1 MGDDRKM
8 KNAKKITSILIL
20 ASMTMVLFVGCGST
34 KTDTTAN
41 TNTNATDSQTRKSDP
56 TAMKTLYSDTL
67 KSLVTD
73 GTITQAQSD
82 QVLEAVTKNVPQNT
96 GTDKSSGTD
105 KSKGTDKTDGT
116 GKSTGTKT
124 KNNRL
129 SELVTS
135 GVITQAQADTINQ
148 KVGEAMKSN
157 QSNQSK

>member
-1 MGDDRKM
+1 M
-8 KNAKKITSILIL
+8 KNAKKITSILIV

-34 KTDTTAN
+34 KTDTTTN
-41 TNTNATDSQTRKSDP
+41 TNTNATNSQTRKSDP
-56 TAMKTLYSDTL
+56 TAIKTLYSDTL

-82 QVLEAVTKNVPQNT
+82 QVLEAVTKNVPQDT
-96 GTDKSSGTD
+96 ETDKSAGTD
-105 KSKGTDKTDGT
+105 KSKNT
-116 GKSTGTKT
+116 GKSTGTKP

-135 GVITQAQADTINQ
+135 GAITQAQADTINQ

-157 QSNQSK
+157 KSSQSKQN

>member
-1 MGDDRKM
+1 M
-8 KNAKKITSILIL
+8 KNAKKITSILMV
-20 ASMTMVLFVGCGST
+20 ASMTMVLLVGCGST
-34 KTDTTAN
+34 KTDTTTN
-41 TNTNATDSQTRKSDP
+41 TNTNATNSQTRKSDP
-56 TAMKTLYSDTL
+56 TAIKTLYSDTL

-82 QVLEAVTKNVPQNT
+82 QVLEAVTKNVPQDT
-96 GTDKSSGTD
+96 ETGKSAGTDKSSGTD
-105 KSKGTDKTDGT
+105 KSKDT
-116 GKSTGTKT
+116 GKSTGTRP

-157 QSNQSK
+157 QSSQSKQK

>member
-1 MGDDRKM
+1 M

-41 TNTNATDSQTRKSDP
+41 TNTNATNSQTRKSDP

-116 GKSTGTKT
+116 ED
-124 KNNRL
+124 RWYR
-129 SELVTS
+129 
-135 GVITQAQADTINQ
+135 
-148 KVGEAMKSN
+148 
-157 QSNQSK
+157 

>member
-1 MGDDRKM
+1 M
-8 KNAKKITSILIL
+8 KNAKKITSILIV

-34 KTDTTAN
+34 KTDTTTN
-41 TNTNATDSQTRKSDP
+41 TNTNATTNSQTRKSDP
-56 TAMKTLYSDTL
+56 TAIKTLYSDTL

-82 QVLEAVTKNVPQNT
+82 QVIESVTKNVPQDT
-96 GTDKSSGTD
+96 ETGKSAGTDKPKD
-105 KSKGTDKTDGT
+105 T
-116 GKSTGTKT
+116 GKSTGTKP

-148 KVGEAMKSN
+148 KIGEAMKSN
-157 QSNQSK
+157 KSSKSKQN

>member
-1 MGDDRKM
+1 M
-8 KNAKKITSILIL
+8 KNAKKITSILMV
-20 ASMTMVLFVGCGST
+20 ASMTMVLLVGCGST
-34 KTDTTAN
+34 KTDTTTNA
-41 TNTNATDSQTRKSDP
+41 NTNATNSQTRKSDP
-56 TAMKTLYSDTL
+56 TAIKTLYSDTL

-82 QVLEAVTKNVPQNT
+82 QVLEAVTKNVPQDT
-96 GTDKSSGTD
+96 ETGKSAGTDKSSGTD
-105 KSKGTDKTDGT
+105 KS
-116 GKSTGTKT
+116 TGTKP

-157 QSNQSK
+157 KSSQSKQN

>member
-1 MGDDRKM
+1 M
-8 KNAKKITSILIL
+8 KNAKKITSILIV
-20 ASMTMVLFVGCGST
+20 ASMTMVLLVGCGSA
-34 KTDTTAN
+34 KADTATN
-41 TNTNATDSQTRKSDP
+41 TNTNATTKSQKRKSDP
-56 TAMKTLYSDTL
+56 TAIKTLYSDTL

-82 QVLEAVTKNVPQNT
+82 QVLEAVTKNVPQDT
-96 GTDKSSGTD
+96 EKVKSAGTDKSSGTD
-105 KSKGTDKTDGT
+105 KPKDT
-116 GKSTGTKT
+116 GKSTGTKP

-157 QSNQSK
+157 QSSQSK

>member
-1 MGDDRKM
+1 M
-8 KNAKKITSILIL
+8 KNAKKITSILMV
-20 ASMTMVLFVGCGST
+20 ASMTMVLLVGCGST
-34 KTDTTAN
+34 KTDTTTN
-41 TNTNATDSQTRKSDP
+41 TNTNATTNSQTRKSDP
-56 TAMKTLYSDTL
+56 TAIKTLYSDTL

-82 QVLEAVTKNVPQNT
+82 QVLEAVTKNVPQDT
-96 GTDKSSGTD
+96 ETGKSAGTDKSSGTD
-105 KSKGTDKTDGT
+105 KS
-116 GKSTGTKT
+116 TGTKP

-157 QSNQSK
+157 QSSKSK

>member
-1 MGDDRKM
+1 M
-8 KNAKKITSILIL
+8 KNAKKITSILMV
-20 ASMTMVLFVGCGST
+20 ASMTMVLLVGCGST
-34 KTDTTAN
+34 KTDTTTN
-41 TNTNATDSQTRKSDP
+41 TNTNATNSQTRKSDP
-56 TAMKTLYSDTL
+56 TAIKTLYSDTL

-82 QVLEAVTKNVPQNT
+82 QVLEAVTKNVPQDT
-96 GTDKSSGTD
+96 ETGKSAGTDKSSGTD
-105 KSKGTDKTDGT
+105 KS
-116 GKSTGTKT
+116 TGTKP

-157 QSNQSK
+157 QSSKSK

>member
-1 MGDDRKM
+1 M
-8 KNAKKITSILIL
+8 KNAKKITSILIV

-41 TNTNATDSQTRKSDP
+41 ANTNATNEQTRKFDP
-56 TAMKTLYSDTL
+56 TAIKTLYSDTL

-82 QVLEAVTKNVPQNT
+82 QVLEAVTKNVPKDT
-96 GTDKSSGTD
+96 ETGKSAGTDKSSGTD
-105 KSKGTDKTDGT
+105 KSKGTDK
-116 GKSTGTKT
+116 STGTKP

-135 GVITQAQADTINQ
+135 SVITQAQADTINQ

-157 QSNQSK
+157 QSSQSK

>member
-1 MGDDRKM
+1 M
-8 KNAKKITSILIL
+8 KNAKKITSILMV

-34 KTDTTAN
+34 KTDTTTN
-41 TNTNATDSQTRKSDP
+41 TNTNATNSQTRKSDP
-56 TAMKTLYSDTL
+56 TAIKTLYSDTL

-82 QVLEAVTKNVPQNT
+82 QVLEAVTKNVPQDT
-96 GTDKSSGTD
+96 EAGKSAGTDKSSGTD
-105 KSKGTDKTDGT
+105 KSKDT
-116 GKSTGTKT
+116 GKSTGTKP

-148 KVGEAMKSN
+148 KVGEAMKN
-157 QSNQSK
+157 N

>member
-1 MGDDRKM
+1 M